1 MLTIRDDLA
10 QDFKFNYTMND
21 ESIASILISA
31 LVDKLEGS
39 LSTHFEEY
47 NHFEVVFEEQ
57 YRRLTRIVV
66 FLILMYEGVR

>member
-1 MLTIRDDLA
+1 MQTSMNQFVLTIRDDLA

-31 LVDKLEGS
+31 LVDQLEGS

-47 NHFEVVFEEQ
+47 NHVEVVFEEQ
-57 YRRLTRIVV
+57 
-66 FLILMYEGVR
+66 